1 MRVASYLSFAIF
13 SLVTVA
19 APSTAPNATGGPGP
33 HISPDQN
40 RAIVDAALSVAA
52 DPPARRHTWQ
62 DSLPKAWINRGM
74 SVGET
79 LPGSIALHFIPK
91 HETYRYA
98 VVNDRRVI
106 VDAGSRRVVYVI
118 R

>member
-1 MRVASYLSFAIF
+1 MRAASYLAFAVI
-13 SLVTVA
+13 SLSTVA
-19 APSTAPNATGGPGP
+19 APSTAPNAT
-33 HISPDQN
+33 SSTASWTSADQN

-52 DPPARRHTWQ
+52 APPARQHTWQ
-62 DSLPKAWINRGM
+62 ENLPKAWINRGM

-79 LPGSIALHFIPK
+79 LPEAIALHFIPK

-98 VVNDRRVI
+98 VLNDHRVI
-106 VDAGSRRVVYVI
+106 VDAASRKVVYVI